1 MSSERNG
8 LTREFQFCGQL
19 IPCSGRPQAWA
30 RGSTC
35 PRLEKVVS
43 VWCMRV
49 KRSVDELFMY
59 YFLNICRP
67 TPDPYRAPFMD
78 TTGERKPQTP

>member
-1 MSSERNG
+1 
-8 LTREFQFCGQL
+8 
-19 IPCSGRPQAWA
+19 
-30 RGSTC
+30 
-35 PRLEKVVS
+35 
-43 VWCMRV
+43 MRV